1 MRVYRAGMGI
11 FDKFKKQATA
21 AVDQHGDKIAQGLD
35 KAADVADKKTGG
47 KHSSQIN
54 TGVDKTKDALYKLV
68 GKDDDIPNGPAGR
81 P

>member
-1 MRVYRAGMGI
+1 MGI
-11 FDKFKKQATA
+11 FDKFKKQATS

-54 TGVDKTKDALYKLV
+54 TGVDKTKDALDKLD
-68 GKDDDIPNGPAGR
+68 GKDDDIPNGPASR